1 MVNTSKVNA
10 VKKKEVEKLIEIA
23 MGMGVVN
30 RLIIFGSAVTNDCH
44 NGSDVDICLDISC
57 ETSDKR
63 LRRPVYELN
72 EACDFNC
79 DILFYHKLGE
89 NLKNEID
96 SKGVTVYAAG

>member
-1 MVNTSKVNA
+1 MVDTSEVNA
-10 VKKKEVEKLIEIA
+10 VKIKEVEKLIDIA
-23 MGMGVVN
+23 IKTGVVK

-44 NGSDVDICLDISC
+44 EESDVDMCLDVSC

-79 DILFYHKLGE
+79 DILFYHKLGA

>member
-1 MVNTSKVNA
+1 MVNTSRVNA
-10 VKKKEVEKLIEIA
+10 IKKKEVEKLIKIA
-23 MGMGVVN
+23 RDTGVVN
-30 RLIIFGSAVTNDCH
+30 RLVIFGSAVTNDC
-44 NGSDVDICLDISC
+44 NEESDVDMCLDISC

-89 NLKNEID
+89 NLRNEID